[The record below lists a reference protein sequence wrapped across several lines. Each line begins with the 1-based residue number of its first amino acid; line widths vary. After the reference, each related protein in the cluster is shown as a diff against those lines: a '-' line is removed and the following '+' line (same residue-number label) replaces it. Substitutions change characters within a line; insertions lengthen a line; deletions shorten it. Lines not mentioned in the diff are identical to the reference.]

1 MAQLLAKDRRILE
14 RRFMEYQPFGVSRG
28 GQKIRDVSGA
38 TVRANVEHLQETV
51 SQTKG
56 MDAGPRAILELCMRL
71 NERITDPAYHVTPEF
86 LMNVWNSYSYE
97 FAIFLGEFCAV
108 LADDPDF
115 HFNVGKEKFISPL
128 IQTLGRP
135 FTVAQI
141 YRMFPHFG
149 QKFAKGSI
157 DFGVGVVTAH
167 SANLRMKYTDEVYKQ
182 FGPYRKRCAEIVCNS
197 SKAALAAVPQQIH
210 GLKAAQI
217 RDLSCIADGHEYCE
231 WEFSW
236 EPRAQPKSLGLLL
249 SGLLGASTFA
259 YLVLFHSDVSMFEA
273 FIIAQFPTVGLLL
286 ASNWRRLHR
295 DVETRERLIEEQL
308 RVLEARHED
317 LREAYLSQEETSVE
331 LRRKVRELTNAYS
344 QIEALN
350 LGLETKVS
358 DRTAALESA
367 NKALASANEQ
377 LKDLNNLKSAFVS
390 IASHELR
397 TPLTSMKGYVEN
409 MLDGL
414 AGTLTEKQASY
425 LTRVSHNVERLT
437 RMVNDLLDLSRIE
450 AGRLEVD
457 LGPMSLADSVT
468 EVLDTFQPI
477 AKAKGIRLSEER
489 PAITTQVLGDRDK
502 LHQVLTNLV
511 HNAIKFTPKDGEI
524 CVEVQPYAEGFVRV
538 AVIDSG
544 CGIPPDEVDKVFDRF
559 YRGDSVSP
567 DARGAGL
574 GLAITKTL
582 VELHGGK
589 IWVESTVHR
598 GSRFHFTL
606 PTH

>member
-1 MAQLLAKDRRILE
+1 
-14 RRFMEYQPFGVSRG
+14 
-28 GQKIRDVSGA
+28 
-38 TVRANVEHLQETV
+38 
-51 SQTKG
+51 
-56 MDAGPRAILELCMRL
+56 
-71 NERITDPAYHVTPEF
+71 
-86 LMNVWNSYSYE
+86 
-97 FAIFLGEFCAV
+97 
-108 LADDPDF
+108 
-115 HFNVGKEKFISPL
+115 
-128 IQTLGRP
+128 
-135 FTVAQI
+135 
-141 YRMFPHFG
+141 
-149 QKFAKGSI
+149 
-157 DFGVGVVTAH
+157 
-167 SANLRMKYTDEVYKQ
+167 
-182 FGPYRKRCAEIVCNS
+182 
-197 SKAALAAVPQQIH
+197 
-210 GLKAAQI
+210 
-217 RDLSCIADGHEYCE
+217 
-231 WEFSW
+231 
-236 EPRAQPKSLGLLL
+236 
-249 SGLLGASTFA
+249 
-259 YLVLFHSDVSMFEA
+259 
-273 FIIAQFPTVGLLL
+273 
-286 ASNWRRLHR
+286 
-295 DVETRERLIEEQL
+295 
-308 RVLEARHED
+308 
-317 LREAYLSQEETSVE
+317 
-331 LRRKVRELTNAYS
+331 
-344 QIEALN
+344 
-350 LGLETKVS
+350 
-358 DRTAALESA
+358 
-367 NKALASANEQ
+367 
-377 LKDLNNLKSAFVS
+377 
-390 IASHELR
+390 
-397 TPLTSMKGYVEN
+397 
-409 MLDGL
+409 L

-524 CVEVQPYAEGFVRV
+524 RVEVQPYAEGFVRV